1 VRSPSLAR
9 GAGSVWRGETR
20 VARAD
25 SPARQRPG
33 YYGAVSASPCLDVS
47 VLVRTRDR
55 PRLLAEAL
63 ESVARQTRPPLE
75 VVVVND
81 GGEPVGHILASFA
94 KRLTIRP
101 VTHPAALG
109 RAAAA
114 NAGVTA
120 AQGRWIALLDDDDL
134 FLPHHLETLS
144 KAVAATP
151 AEVVHAACRLVR
163 PDGEEVM
170 GAPVQRDD
178 LLLANTIP
186 TCATLVA
193 RAALLAVGGFDEG
206 LPFLEDWDLWIRLA
220 RRREFIYVDQVT
232 SIYRA
237 GPASVG
243 GAMGP
248 ERWQVMEE
256 LFAKHWALLSPAVL
270 VRRMYRLE
278 RDIHEIRRE
287 AAERRRRVE
296 ELEADNSRLREQTRF
311 IRELADA
318 GLLAPTW
325 WLHRCWQRWRRWR
338 GKEPR

>member
-1 VRSPSLAR
+1 
-9 GAGSVWRGETR
+9 
-20 VARAD
+20 
-25 SPARQRPG
+25 
-33 YYGAVSASPCLDVS
+33 VSANACLDVS

-94 KRLTIRP
+94 KRLTIRHVSHP
-101 VTHPAALG
+101 VALG
-109 RAAAA
+109 RAPAA
-114 NAGVTA
+114 NAGVTV

-144 KAVAATP
+144 QAVAGTP
-151 AEVVHAACRLVR
+151 IEVAHAACRLVR

-170 GAPVQRDD
+170 GGPVHRDD

-186 TCATLVA
+186 TCATLVS

-220 RRREFIYVDQVT
+220 RRREFLYVDQVT

-243 GAMGP
+243 GAMAA
-248 ERWQVMEE
+248 ERWQVMEQ
-256 LFAKHWALLSPAVL
+256 LFAKHWALLSPAPL

-278 RDIHEIRRE
+278 RDIHETRRE
-287 AAERRRRVE
+287 AAEYRRRVE
-296 ELEADNSRLREQTRF
+296 ELEADNSRLREETRF
-311 IRELADA
+311 IRELAEA

-325 WLHRCWQRWRRWR
+325 WLHRGWRRWRRWR